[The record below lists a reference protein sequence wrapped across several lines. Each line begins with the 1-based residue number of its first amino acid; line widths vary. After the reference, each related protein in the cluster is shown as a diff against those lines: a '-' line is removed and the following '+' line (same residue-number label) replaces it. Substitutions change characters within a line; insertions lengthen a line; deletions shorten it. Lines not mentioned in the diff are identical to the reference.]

1 MLGHE
6 RVAGLL
12 DEATVEAWFVAYIDL
27 LQRFELINTA
37 TEVRLL
43 QRFQLIN
50 VTSFSSI
57 PY

>member
-1 MLGHE
+1 MSIYLVLGHE

-37 TEVRLL
+37 TEVCIFL
-43 QRFQLIN
+43 
-50 VTSFSSI
+50 
-57 PY
+57 